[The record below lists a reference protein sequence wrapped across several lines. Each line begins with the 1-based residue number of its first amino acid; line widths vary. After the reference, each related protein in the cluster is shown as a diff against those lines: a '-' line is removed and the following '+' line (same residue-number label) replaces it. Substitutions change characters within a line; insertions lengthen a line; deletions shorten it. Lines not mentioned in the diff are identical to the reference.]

1 MPRIWHKLQVPCSI
15 SHSNN
20 VLVESIFE
28 PVRRQQRP
36 GQAPA
41 NRQPTAADYAAA
53 AEAAEDE
60 AAGRMMMMALDPE
73 HLAGSMLATA
83 VHGQRTILARSF
95 RLYPKACSRSLRW
108 QHACQDH

>member
-1 MPRIWHKLQVPCSI
+1 
-15 SHSNN
+15 
-20 VLVESIFE
+20 
-28 PVRRQQRP
+28 
-36 GQAPA
+36 
-41 NRQPTAADYAAA
+41 
-53 AEAAEDE
+53 
-60 AAGRMMMMALDPE
+60 MMMMALDPE